1 MAITLTD
8 TGLLR
13 LLRLL
18 QLNSA
23 GLPVGAFA
31 FSQGLESAVE
41 LGWIGNQND
50 TREWL
55 SQQLAYA
62 LPALELPVLRLA
74 MEAAQRSDLKAWQQ
88 TGELL
93 LASRESAELRLMDT
107 ATGEALVRLLKQLQI
122 PLPDTCETVTFITL
136 YAWVAVYWQIDWPT
150 AALGMSWSWLEN
162 QVVAAT
168 KLVPL
173 GQSQAQQLLLQLQ
186 PLIAAAVTQSEQ
198 ISATEI
204 GSSLP
209 ALAIA
214 SARHEVQY
222 SRLFRS

>member
-8 TGLLR
+8 TG

-41 LGWIGNQND
+41 LGWIRNQHD
-50 TREWL
+50 THEWL
-55 SQQLAYA
+55 SQQLKYA
-62 LPALELPVLRLA
+62 LPMLELPVLRQA
-74 MEAAQRSDLKAWQQ
+74 MEAAQRADLHAWQQ
-88 TGELL
+88 AGELL
-93 LASRESAELRLMDT
+93 LASRESAELRLMDS
-107 ATGEALVRLLKQLQI
+107 ATGEALMRLLKQLNI
-122 PLPDTCETVTFITL
+122 PLPAKNESVTFITL
-136 YAWVAVYWQIDWPT
+136 YAWVAVYWQLEWPA
-150 AALGMSWSWLEN
+150 AALGMTWSWLEN
-162 QVVAAT
+162 QVIAAT

-186 PLIAAAVTQSEQ
+186 PMIAAAVTQAEH
-198 ISATEI
+198 ISTAET